1 MSNTNFSTFSPARE
15 SDRLICVWVP
25 TGNPKMPL
33 TCFWIQDN
41 LSQEDSTTNAVVDE
55 PAVGPYISFNQRCEP
70 PPLRPSANIKI
81 S

>member
-55 PAVGPYISFNQRCEP
+55 PAAGPYISFNQRGEP
-70 PPLRPSANIKI
+70 HPLRSSANIKI